1 MYRDKLLVMVRSAG
15 SEGGTDGD
23 RGGMFVIVVLIVVV
37 VVVVVVSQ
45 SAISSSDGMKGKIP
59 PLFSLVIVAAQGAS
73 FAW

>member
-1 MYRDKLLVMVRSAG
+1 MYRDKLLAMVRSAG

-45 SAISSSDGMKGKIP
+45 SAISNSDGMKGKIP

>member
-15 SEGGTDGD
+15 SEGDTDGD
-23 RGGMFVIVVLIVVV
+23 RGGMFVIVVVIVVV
-37 VVVVVVSQ
+37 VVVVSH